1 MNGPSITKWRTILV
15 LGLILQLTSC
25 TVISVV
31 DTAASAVVKTVA
43 TAVDWVI
50 PD

>member
-1 MNGPSITKWRTILV
+1 MNGHSVKKWRIV
-15 LGLILQLTSC
+15 LLISVFLQLTGC
-25 TVISVV
+25 TVISVL

-50 PD
+50 SD

>member
-1 MNGPSITKWRTILV
+1 MNGPSVTKWRIV
-15 LGLILQLTSC
+15 LLISVFLQLTGC